1 MPAIFALKPKKD
13 VPMPTLSR
21 RHLLALLATLA
32 AARPL
37 AAETL
42 PKVHVAKDPGC
53 GCCNDWIGHIRDA
66 GFPVSFEEMEAG
78 KLADLKASLGL
89 KPEQVSCHTAQV
101 EGYVHRRP
109 RACDGCEAPAGRTL
123 SAVRNGP
130 TRLACRCRA
139 CPLARSPGMG
149 PESEREP
156 YQVLL
161 VARDGN
167 RPACFDAGLL

>member
-13 VPMPTLSR
+13 AIMSALSR
-21 RHLLALLATLA
+21 RQLLALLATFA

-53 GCCNDWIGHIRDA
+53 GCCNDWISHIRDA
-66 GFPVSFEEMEAG
+66 GFPVSFEETEAG

-101 EGYVHRRP
+101 EGYVIEGHVPATDMKRLLAERP
-109 RACDGCEAPAGRTL
+109 DAIGL
-123 SAVRNGP
+123 SVPGMP
-130 TRLACRCRA
+130 FG
-139 CPLARSPGMG
+139 SPGMG

-161 VARDGN
+161 VARDGS
-167 RPACFDAGLL
+167 ASVFASYD

>member
-13 VPMPTLSR
+13 APMSALSR
-21 RHLLALLATLA
+21 RHLLALLATIA

-42 PKVHVAKDPGC
+42 PKVHVVKDPGC
-53 GCCNDWIGHIRDA
+53 GCCNDWIDHIRDA

-89 KPEQVSCHTAQV
+89 KPGQVSCHTAQV
-101 EGYVHRRP
+101 EGYLIEGHV
-109 RACDGCEAPAGRTL
+109 PATDVKRLLAEKPDAIGL
-123 SAVRNGP
+123 SVPGMP
-130 TRLACRCRA
+130 FG
-139 CPLARSPGMG
+139 SPGMG

-161 VARDGN
+161 VAGDGSSSVF
-167 RPACFDAGLL
+167 ASYD